1 MKKSTALL
9 CVGAVLLIAA
19 LTTWY
24 WLTFY
29 KRVTREVDLPMR
41 GEARYNALYGLEL
54 SLRAMG
60 QRADSYA
67 RIDLTQLK
75 LAPNDTLVL
84 YSTPAGLSETQV
96 TQLLAWIESGG
107 HLVVPAPSAFG
118 LSENTPLMAKL
129 GISTGEYYDECLS
142 FKVKEEKNFNTLCGE
157 YFYSENMEAFDWY
170 YTNDESLGY
179 LLGRMR
185 WGKGYVTV
193 ASTLDFMDNRELD
206 RSSSHQLM
214 YQLLAD
220 SMNRGRFLL
229 VYDTDIAPFW
239 LLILKHGWV
248 LLLSLLVL
256 LIAWLVYRSQRF
268 GPLMASPNPD
278 RRALL
283 EHVSATGE
291 YMFKRH
297 LVHELHL
304 ATLALFTAR
313 LRRRDPVT
321 AALTGEAQIA
331 ALAERTKM
339 DPQKIRQAFTP
350 GSLRQKE
357 NFFHSIATL
366 IQLRNQL

>member
-1 MKKSTALL
+1 MKKSTVLVCLA
-9 CVGAVLLIAA
+9 VVLLVTA

-24 WLTFY
+24 FLTFY

-41 GEARYNALYGLEL
+41 GEARYNPLYGLEL

-67 RIDLTQLK
+67 RIDLGQLK

-84 YSTPAGLSETQV
+84 YAAPAGLSDMQV
-96 TQLLAWIESGG
+96 KQLLAWIESGG
-107 HLVVPAPSAFG
+107 HLVIPAPSAFG
-118 LSENTPLMAKL
+118 LSENTPLTTKL
-129 GISTGEYYDECLS
+129 GISTGDYYQECLF
-142 FKVKEEKNFNTLCGE
+142 FKVKEEKNSNMLCGE
-157 YFYSENMEAFDWY
+157 YFYSEDIDAFDWY
-170 YTNDESLGY
+170 YTDNEELGY
-179 LLGRMR
+179 LLGRMPR
-185 WGKGYVTV
+185 GKGYVTI
-193 ASTLDFMDNRELD
+193 ASSLSFMDNTQLQ

-229 VYDTDIAPFW
+229 IYDTDVAPFW
-239 LLILKHGWV
+239 LLIIKHGWV
-248 LLLSLLVL
+248 LLVSLLVL
-256 LIAWLVYRSQRF
+256 LITWLIYRSQRF

-283 EHVSATGE
+283 EHISATGE

-297 LVHELHL
+297 LGHELHL

-331 ALAERTKM
+331 ALAERTKI

-350 GSLRQKE
+350 GPLRQKE